1 MNRSKLIG
9 ATALASVMAASAAH
23 AEMSIS
29 GLYAGTIT
37 DGGGGG
43 VAHTFSTNSIYVSYS
58 DSMDNGMGVALAMS
72 VTAAGVK
79 TDVNIDTGMGTIA
92 LGNGVDSAV
101 DGMDGSP
108 ACFSL
113 NLCGSA
119 LNANYVDG
127 DAASGNSVGYSN
139 SVAGIDFAIS
149 RGMETASTASTIGT
163 CISTGLDGE
172 TAGLSAS
179 DGSIVAIQAGMD
191 CATQYNSG
199 YVRLTGADST
209 EGMESVMSYAASTS
223 IMGLTLKGGMS
234 QIDNKG
240 ATADTDPSF
249 MTAAYSIAGLNL
261 GYAMYDGDNG
271 GEETQMGVGTSLM
284 GMDVGITFASA
295 DLATDVDY
303 TRISASKGMGAA
315 SFGVDYTELDTAGG
329 TASDSESWQF
339 TYVVGF

>member
-9 ATALASVMAASAAH
+9 ATALASVMVAGAAQ

-29 GLYAGTIT
+29 GLFAGAVA
-37 DGGGGG
+37 DSGGGG
-43 VAHTFSTNSIYVSYS
+43 VAHSASTNSIYVNYS
-58 DSMDNGMGVALAMS
+58 DSMDNGMGVAVAMS
-72 VTAAGVK
+72 VTGASIT
-79 TDVNIDTGMGTIA
+79 TDILIDTGMGTVN
-92 LGNGVDSAV
+92 LGTGADSAV
-101 DGMDGSP
+101 DSMDGSP

-127 DAASGNSVGYSN
+127 DAASGNSIGYSN
-139 SVAGIDFAIS
+139 SMGGINFRIT
-149 RGMETASTASTIGT
+149 RGMETSGSAA
-163 CISTGLDGE
+163 
-172 TAGLSAS
+172 TAGVCI
-179 DGSIVAIQAGMD
+179 DGAGTLATTVAGSD
-191 CATQYNSG
+191 CADQHNAG
-199 YVRLTGADST
+199 YSRLTGTDAT
-209 EGMESVMSYAASTS
+209 EGMEAVMSYAASTS
-223 IMGLTLKGGMS
+223 IMGLSLAGGMS

-249 MTAAYSIAGLNL
+249 MTAAYSIAGLDL

-284 GMDVGITFASA
+284 GMNVGVTFASA

-303 TRISASKGMGAA
+303 TRVSVGKGMGAA
-315 SFGVDYTELDTAGG
+315 SFGVDYTEIDTAGG
-329 TASDSESWQF
+329 TASDTEAWQF